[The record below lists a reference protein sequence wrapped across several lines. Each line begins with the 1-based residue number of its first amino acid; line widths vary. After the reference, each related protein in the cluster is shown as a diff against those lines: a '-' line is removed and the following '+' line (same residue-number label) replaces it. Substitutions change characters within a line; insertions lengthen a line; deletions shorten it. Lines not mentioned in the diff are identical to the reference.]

1 MAAGAAYVVTPT
13 SVNNNAF
20 LAFQP
25 AGTTEIVL
33 HNIYVPQGELVE
45 IYWSDGTNDILIDQ
59 GSESYNDFHFHCTN
73 LVYVRV
79 KNVSGGSIRLGGDGM
94 YTA

>member
-25 AGTTEIVL
+25 TTGELVL
-33 HNIYVPQGELVE
+33 HNVYVPLGSAIEL
-45 IYWSDGTNDILIDQ
+45 YWSDGTNDILIDTGVQ
-59 GSESYNDFHFHCTN
+59 SYNDFHFHCTN

>member
-13 SVNNNAF
+13 SVNNAAF

-25 AGTTEIVL
+25 AGSTEIVL
-33 HNIYVPQGELVE
+33 HNVYVPQGSAVEL
-45 IYWSDGTNDILIDQ
+45 YWSDGTNDILIDS

-73 LVYVRV
+73 GAFVRV

-94 YTA
+94 YTS